1 MLRIMKGIA
10 LTLGLC
16 FGAAVWATPAGDQ
29 LVQSLQKITTF
40 KANFV
45 QNIRGAEGEKLSNSN
60 GQVVISR
67 PGKFYWKSQKPDQM
81 LVVADGKFVWTYDID
96 LEQVTKQE
104 LKQALHNS
112 PATLLAGDVSKL
124 QDNFEIDFAK
134 KCKADNTCY
143 QLKPKQKD
151 SAFSTIIIRFEQDK
165 LNEVRMKDPL
175 GQNVLTVF
183 SNVEINQSINKKLFD
198 FAPPKGVDVIQAG
211 T

>member
-1 MLRIMKGIA
+1 MLKMMKGVL
-10 LTLGLC
+10 LTLV
-16 FGAAVWATPAGDQ
+16 FSYGAPLFATPAGDQ
-29 LVQSLQKITTF
+29 LVQALQKITTF
-40 KANFV
+40 KANFA
-45 QNIRGAEGEKLSNSN
+45 QNIRGSEGEKLSNTN

-81 LVVADGKFVWTYDID
+81 LVVADGKFVWTYDLD
-96 LEQVTKQE
+96 LEQVTKQD

-124 QDNFEIDFAK
+124 QENFDIDFAK
-134 KCKADNTCY
+134 KCKANNTCY

-151 SAFSTIIIRFEQDK
+151 STFSTILIRFEQDK

-183 SNVEINQSINKKLFD
+183 SNVEVNQSINKKLFD

>member
-1 MLRIMKGIA
+1 MLKIMKGA
-10 LTLGLC
+10 LLFGLC
-16 FGAAVWATPAGDQ
+16 YSVQAFSATAAEQ
-29 LVQSLQKITTF
+29 LVQSLQKINTF
-40 KANFV
+40 KANFT
-45 QNIRGAEGEKLSNSN
+45 QNIRGSEGEKLSNSN

-81 LVVADGKFVWTYDID
+81 LVVADGTFVWTYDID
-96 LEQVTKQE
+96 LEQVTKQD

-124 QDNFEIDFAK
+124 HENFEIDFAK
-134 KCKADNTCY
+134 KCKANHTCY

-151 SAFSTIIIRFEQDK
+151 SSFSTIIIRFEQDK

-183 SNVEINQSINKKLFD
+183 SNVEVNQSINKKLFD